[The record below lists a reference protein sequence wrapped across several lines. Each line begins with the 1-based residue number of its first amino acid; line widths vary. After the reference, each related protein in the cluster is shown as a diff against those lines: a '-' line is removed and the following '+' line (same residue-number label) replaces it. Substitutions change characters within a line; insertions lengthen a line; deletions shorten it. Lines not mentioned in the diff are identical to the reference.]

1 MSSLLLLQWPEKL
14 SDEFGPLAPAEIEG
28 ILRDEMGEYGLVMEV
43 GLHATEAAA
52 WLTYKEVAS
61 VTAALAHTE
70 SLMGSVPAI
79 TRVDNLAAA
88 SEAVGPVDQED
99 GALQMDTLAVPKLE
113 KQWLISPPP
122 SPPVGWKPILEDP
135 PVVNVKLVEALMGL
149 DPRKPRELHAANEV
163 TFKSGRRASAP
174 AINVVLV
181 DSDSSDDE
189 EVNAPANGRK
199 LNFVSMPPAWG
210 KQPGMTHGAP
220 WHKGDKT
227 LITKM
232 PPRRRSSEPVSVLA
246 GGRSGG
252 GGSSVGRGEGATA
265 AALPQI
271 VQAPA
276 APRGAIITE
285 EAEEQQDGAAGD
297 TAPRVAVSVATAT
310 AAELLPS
317 SNIPLQHSLASSTSS
332 ATPYIND
339 AEQQLPVSTDAQ
351 SAPAGHRCGP
361 GYCARNDGW
370 STNALGLPE
379 FVGHVHADEPLD
391 GDVEV
396 LTLRMTAE
404 RPAPEQA
411 EDERSYPRSSTNSFA
426 LPQSI
431 RVEPSPED
439 VRNQDLQL
447 EQESADSAAAAK
459 GIETYLGEQ
468 AMANATEGRFYM

>member
-1 MSSLLLLQWPEKL
+1 MCLQ
-14 SDEFGPLAPAEIEG
+14 
-28 ILRDEMGEYGLVMEV
+28 
-43 GLHATEAAA
+43 
-52 WLTYKEVAS
+52 
-61 VTAALAHTE
+61 
-70 SLMGSVPAI
+70 
-79 TRVDNLAAA
+79 
-88 SEAVGPVDQED
+88 VGPVDQED

-246 GGRSGG
+246 GGSSGG

-297 TAPRVAVSVATAT
+297 TAVDKEKEGQHKYEKKKSDELVTAKEEDQEEPILNQQQQQQHPCSADCTIGTRRSGFVTQPRVAVSVATAT

-351 SAPAGHRCGP
+351 SAPAGHRCG
-361 GYCARNDGW
+361 
-370 STNALGLPE
+370 SVVKT
-379 FVGHVHADEPLD
+379 
-391 GDVEV
+391 
-396 LTLRMTAE
+396 T
-404 RPAPEQA
+404 
-411 EDERSYPRSSTNSFA
+411 
-426 LPQSI
+426 I
-431 RVEPSPED
+431 PS
-439 VRNQDLQL
+439 L
-447 EQESADSAAAAK
+447 
-459 GIETYLGEQ
+459 
-468 AMANATEGRFYM
+468 